1 SCTTALTLSEGER
14 NIKKSVYPFIALKI
28 TGNNN
33 TSIFSIYPNL
43 FYICCMEAKRCI
55 VHIDLDS
62 FFVSVERKFNPD
74 LIGKPVLIGG
84 SADRGVVASCS
95 YEARKFGIHSAMP
108 MKQAMK
114 LCPHATIIR
123 GSHGRYSEASR
134 EVTQIIHNSVPLYQ
148 KTSIDEFYI
157 DLTGMDRFHD
167 CYQLATDLRQR
178 IIRETGL
185 PISFGMASCKT
196 VAKMATNAA
205 KPNGQVLIEH
215 GKEKE
220 FMAPLSIRKIPML
233 GEKTCQKL
241 YQFGIEKI
249 GDLQRVELKFLETV
263 FGKHG
268 RYIWERANGIDESE
282 IVPHSDR
289 KSISTENT
297 FEADV
302 NDVKTLETVLVSM
315 TEELAYKLRKENKV
329 ASCLAIKIRFANF
342 ETHTVQEKI
351 ALTAAE
357 HILIPGI
364 KNLLKKAWNGHRPIR
379 LIGVKLSNLCPGSYQ
394 INLFEDNE
402 ERINLYQAMDKINFK
417 FGDKTVCRAAGM
429 AIGTRNFNPFLKD

>member
-1 SCTTALTLSEGER
+1 
-14 NIKKSVYPFIALKI
+14 
-28 TGNNN
+28 
-33 TSIFSIYPNL
+33 
-43 FYICCMEAKRCI
+43 MEAKRCI

-114 LCPHATIIR
+114 LCPHAIVIR
-123 GSHGRYSEASR
+123 GSHGRYGEASR
-134 EVTQIIHNSVPLYQ
+134 QVTQIIHDTVPLYQ
-148 KTSIDEFYI
+148 KTSVDEFYI

-167 CYQLATDLRQR
+167 PYQFASDLRAK
-178 IIRETGL
+178 IIKETGL
-185 PISFGMASCKT
+185 PISFGMASGKT

-205 KPNGQVLIEH
+205 KPNGQLLIEP
-215 GKEKE
+215 GKEKQ
-220 FMAPLSIRKIPML
+220 FMAPMSIRKIPML
-233 GEKTCQKL
+233 GEKTCQRL

-268 RYIWERANGIDESE
+268 RYIWERANGIDDSE
-282 IVPHSDR
+282 IVPHGDR

-302 NDVKTLETVLVSM
+302 NDKRTIETVLVSM

-351 ALTAAE
+351 SLTAAE

-379 LIGVKLSNLCPGSYQ
+379 LIGVKLSNLCHGSYQ

-402 ERINLYQAMDKINFK
+402 ERIKLYQAMDKINFK
-417 FGDKTVCRAAGM
+417 FGEKTVCRAAGM
-429 AIGTRNFNPFLKD
+429 AIGTRNFNPFLRD

>member
-1 SCTTALTLSEGER
+1 
-14 NIKKSVYPFIALKI
+14 
-28 TGNNN
+28 
-33 TSIFSIYPNL
+33 
-43 FYICCMEAKRCI
+43 MEAKRCI

-62 FFVSVERKFNPD
+62 FFVSVERKFNPE
-74 LIGKPVLIGG
+74 LIGKAVLIGG

-95 YEARKFGIHSAMP
+95 YEARKYGVHSAMP

-114 LCPHATIIR
+114 LCPHAIVIR

-134 EVTQIIHNSVPLYQ
+134 EVTQIIHDSVPLYQ

-157 DLTGMDRFHD
+157 DMTGMDRFHD
-167 CYQLATDLRQR
+167 CYKLATELRAR
-178 IIRETGL
+178 ITRETGL
-185 PISFGMASCKT
+185 PISFGMASGKT

-205 KPNGQVLIEH
+205 KPNGQLLIED

-297 FEADV
+297 FETDV
-302 NDVKTLETVLVSM
+302 SDKKTLETVLVSM
-315 TEELAYKLRKENKV
+315 TEELAYKLRRETKV
-329 ASCLAIKIRFANF
+329 ASCLAIKIRYANI

-351 ALTAAE
+351 SLTAAE

-364 KNLLKKAWNGHRPIR
+364 KNLLKKAWNQHRPIR
-379 LIGVKLSNLCPGSYQ
+379 LIGVKLSNLCQGSYQ

-402 ERINLYQAMDKINFK
+402 ERIRLYQAMDKINFK

-429 AIGTRNFNPFLKD
+429 AVGTRNFNPFLKD